1 MAKLGVN
8 VDHVATLREARKTDY
23 PDPFVAA
30 RTAVGL
36 GVSCITVHLREDRRH
51 IREQDVTKIRGI
63 PSCRLNME
71 LAADEDVVAFALN
84 TRPEQVTIVP
94 ERREELT
101 TEGGLDVAANPRLFA
116 ELAKRFQEKG
126 ITVSLFIDPEE
137 RQMAAAATTGAEA
150 VEINTA
156 EYSETK
162 SERDSL
168 AALARVEKA
177 AKKAKSLG
185 LVVHAG
191 HGLNY
196 ENVGPIAAIGTLE
209 ELNIGHSIVSR
220 SVYDGFEA
228 AVRSMMRLIESAGKK
243 GGKR

>member
-51 IREQDVTKIRGI
+51 IREQDVTRIRGI

-71 LAADEDVVAFALN
+71 LAADEDVVAFALK

-101 TEGGLDVAANPRLFA
+101 TEGGLDVAANPRLFS

-126 ITVSLFIDPEE
+126 IVVSFFIDPEA
-137 RQMAAAATTGAEA
+137 RQIEAAAATGAEA

-162 SERDSL
+162 TEGDSL
-168 AALARVEKA
+168 AALARVERA

-196 ENVGPIAAIGTLE
+196 KNVGPVAAIEILE
-209 ELNIGHSIVSR
+209 ELNIGHSIVSQ

-228 AVRSMMRLIESAGKK
+228 AVRAMMRLIESAGKK
-243 GGKR
+243 GGRG